1 MSIEQRLARLERQNR
16 QLKWA
21 FGACLGLGLVAGVTG
36 LKVEGD
42 AGWEAVPVIELTDQV
57 AAATQRAAAPTV
69 VQAGRF
75 EVVDAQGKVV
85 AAMALTREGGGV
97 VYTMNADGALVAQM
111 GAADDGRGVLWT
123 YDRAGRLRDDRR

>member
-16 QLKWA
+16 HLKWA
-21 FGACLGLGLVAGVTG
+21 FSVCVGAGLFAGAAGLVLPDGFPVA
-36 LKVEGD
+36 
-42 AGWEAVPVIELTDQV
+42 EAPRLRE
-57 AAATQRAAAPTV
+57 AAPTV

-75 EVVDAQGKVV
+75 ELLDERGKVV

-123 YDRAGRLRDDRR
+123 YDRAGMLRDDTR